1 MSEFTAFPD
10 KDCLTILDVIIT
22 CDQIRIGSLLALGC
36 VMKVAVLGAGAG
48 GAAAVLEV
56 VNTWHEAR
64 VWGRSAQTVAPHQAI
79 GAAAAVWG
87 RSESVAKPKMDT
99 PEQQT

>member
-22 CDQIRIGSLLALGC
+22 CDQIRVASLLALGC

-48 GAAAVLEV
+48 GAAAVAELVNARHEV
-56 VNTWHEAR
+56 R
-64 VWGRSAQTVAPHQAI
+64 FWGRSAETLAPHRAI
-79 GAAAAVWG
+79 GGVAFEG
-87 RSESVAKPKMDT
+87 ELGEGIAKPKL
-99 PEQQT
+99 EKVSER